1 MQLYALKFGVME
13 NLNQLKEFLSQPKK
27 IVITTHYKPDADAL
41 GSSLGLAAYLKKL
54 GHTVQVVSPSDYP
67 KFLHWL
73 PDNKEVLV
81 FDKNNE
87 KKVAELVNQAELI
100 CYLDFSCYGRLE
112 QMAAIFEKAQ
122 KDVLLIDHHINP
134 SIVAKFNFHN
144 VKAAATAQLIYELI
158 VALEDKNKIDAQ
170 IGECLYAGILT
181 DTGSFKHPSTTK
193 DVHIIA
199 GELIDIGVNTTKV
212 HNRIYDNNSEER
224 LRFLGYVL
232 SKKLKVLHEYRVAYI
247 TITAE
252 ELKAYHSQTGDTEGV
267 VNYALSIEGMV
278 LAVIMIDRP
287 DSVKLSFRSVGN
299 FSVNDFAKAYFNG
312 GGHKNAAGGSSS
324 LNLEETEQKFL
335 GLIKQHKEQLLQTQ
349 F

>member
-1 MQLYALKFGVME
+1 ME

-54 GHTVQVVSPSDYP
+54 GHKVKVISPSDYP

-73 PDNKEVLV
+73 PDNEEVLAY
-81 FDKNNE
+81 DKKNE
-87 KKVAELVNQAELI
+87 KEIRELVKQADLL
-100 CYLDFSCYGRLE
+100 CCLDFSCYGRLE
-112 QMAAIFEKAQ
+112 QIAHIFENAQ
-122 KDVLLIDHHINP
+122 KDVLLVDHHINP
-134 SIVAKFNFHN
+134 SIIAKFNFHN

-158 VALEDKNKIDAQ
+158 VALGDRDKIDTQ

-193 DVHIIA
+193 EVHQIA

-212 HNRIYDNNSEER
+212 HNQIYDNNTEER

-232 SKKLKVLHEYRVAYI
+232 SKKLKVLPEYRVAYI
-247 TITAE
+247 TVNAE

-267 VNYALSIEGMV
+267 VNYALSIEGVV
-278 LAVIMIDRP
+278 LAAIMIDRP
-287 DSVKLSFRSVGN
+287 DNVKLSFRSVGN
-299 FSVNDFAKAYFNG
+299 FSVNDFAKENFNG

-324 LNLEETEQKFL
+324 LNLQETELKFL
-335 GLIKQHKEQLLQTQ
+335 ALIKQYKEQLLQTQ